1 MQTITSATQPAKSAE
16 QVYLEELPDF
26 SVGTLPYWPIWAAAQ
41 FASTEESKPL
51 LNFVHIFRDK
61 DTFQI
66 ESTDGHRAFRYRL
79 PAWKV
84 DSWPTAWNIPDKGLL
99 LHAAPLR
106 KTVNY
111 GKIITV
117 SNDLRLYIHG
127 GKKNAVAE
135 LASYNL
141 SGFHAVNTAND
152 TERYDYPRI
161 NMLWPSDFSNTIG
174 KPFALNARYLRE
186 WFAVVE
192 RLSPNSVTKVE
203 GNTPVAPFVFSCV
216 YEAGEGH
223 FTDATLECLVMPVQV
238 RD

>member
-1 MQTITSATQPAKSAE
+1 MQTITSATQPTKTAE
-16 QVYLEELPDF
+16 QIYLEELPDF

-61 DTFQI
+61 DAFQI
-66 ESTDGHRAFRYRL
+66 QSTDGHRAFRYRL

-84 DSWPTAWNIPDKGLL
+84 DCWPTAWSIPDNGLL
-99 LHAAPLR
+99 LHAAPL
-106 KTVNY
+106 KKAVSL

-117 SNDLRLYIHG
+117 SKDLRLYIHG
-127 GKKNAVAE
+127 GRKNAVLE

-152 TERYDYPRI
+152 VERYEYPKI
-161 NMLWPSDFSNTIG
+161 NQLWPKEFDNAIS
-174 KPFALNARYLRE
+174 KPFSFNARHLKE

-192 RLSPNSVTKVE
+192 KLSPNCVTKVQ
-203 GNTPVAPFVFSCV
+203 GNTPVSPFVFSCV

-223 FTDATLECLVMPVQV
+223 YTDATLECLVMPVQV
-238 RD
+238 RG